1 MKSLPF
7 PRSHTG
13 EKAEIYLSVIFCLVM
28 PLVMIAGIFFQV
40 LQSDRGVS
48 PAQRGLDHG
57 GRELWQQHGAACF
70 QALPLS
76 QLEEHETQASDT
88 SYRTHVKFIRAER
101 KMGWAEGERE
111 SRGESLLPAS
121 VLQYCTCWYS
131 QRSYLYL
138 LQRTVILTSRLQ
150 ERARLTVH
158 YSLAKPAKQSRSVT
172 AALGCFHP
180 LLKCSQAPWQTLC
193 TRHRFEKEMRV
204 AFPLDTTG
212 GISDRQNVITWPG
225 VQPGAEPKTPTLM

>member
-1 MKSLPF
+1 MSSWSSTALQQLSRCTHPAGRGQKPYLALGRFPHWTWAQPCNVQVNYTNPITMKSLPF

-28 PLVMIAGIFFQV
+28 PLVMIARIFFQV

-48 PAQRGLDHG
+48 PAQRGLNHG

-76 QLEEHETQASDT
+76 QLEEQETQASDT

-101 KMGWAEGERE
+101 KMGWVERERE

-121 VLQYCTCWYS
+121 VL
-131 QRSYLYL
+131 
-138 LQRTVILTSRLQ
+138 
-150 ERARLTVH
+150 
-158 YSLAKPAKQSRSVT
+158 
-172 AALGCFHP
+172 
-180 LLKCSQAPWQTLC
+180 
-193 TRHRFEKEMRV
+193 
-204 AFPLDTTG
+204 
-212 GISDRQNVITWPG
+212 
-225 VQPGAEPKTPTLM
+225 